1 MKKYILMMTMMLCW
15 PLMMSAQAVIEED
28 EEFEDEEVVVDEDED
43 DEDFDEEDELTV
55 TDQEGN
61 EEVIDFP
68 EAMTYDLDSLMN
80 LYMAKTYLDLDADC
94 QTTAENPTFSREEYI
109 ERLRRM
115 PTVMEMAYNDVVQ
128 QFIDRYSGRLRHSV
142 SMMLGA
148 SNFYMPIFEEALE
161 AYGVPLELRYLPI
174 IESALNP
181 KAVSRVGATGLWQFM
196 LTTGRQYGLE
206 VNSLVDE
213 RRDPTKASYAAARYL
228 RDLYRVF
235 GDWNLVIAAYNCGP
249 GNVDKAIHRAQAA
262 RRDSAANVKDYWHIY
277 PYLPRE
283 TRGYVPAFIAANY
296 IMTYYSLHN
305 ICPLRTRLPQKTD
318 TIVVNQDLHLAQ
330 VAGVLGTDIDMLRS
344 LNPQYRRDIVPGHTK
359 PSALKLPL
367 SDVSRFIDNQDSIFA
382 FNAAELLTKRS
393 EVAINDDAP
402 TFTSK
407 RKTTT
412 RRSTARRGRSTAS
425 RSRGVTVRRGDTLS
439 AIARRNGT
447 TVAKLRKLNG
457 IRGNNIQAGKKIRVK

>member
-43 DEDFDEEDELTV
+43 DEVIDEEDELTV

-344 LNPQYRRDIVPGHTK
+344 LNPQYRRDIVPGNTE
-359 PSALKLPL
+359 PSPIRLPMTETG
-367 SDVSRFIDNQDSIFA
+367 RFIDLADSVYNYKA
-382 FNAAELLTKRS
+382 SELLTNRA
-393 EVAINDDAP
+393 EVEVRDDVP
-402 TFTSK
+402 TYYHKSK
-407 RKTTT
+407 RYARGKKARAGKRTKATKRRTKAT
-412 RRSTARRGRSTAS
+412 RRSTTAKRKSRR
-425 RSRGVTVRRGDTLS
+425 RR
-439 AIARRNGT
+439 
-447 TVAKLRKLNG
+447 
-457 IRGNNIQAGKKIRVK
+457 

>member
-28 EEFEDEEVVVDEDED
+28 EEFEDEEVVVDED

-148 SNFYMPIFEEALE
+148 SNFYMPIFGEALE

-296 IMTYYSLHN
+296 IMTYYLLHN

-382 FNAAELLTKRS
+382 YNAAELLTKRS

-412 RRSTARRGRSTAS
+412 RRGRTASRGRSTAS